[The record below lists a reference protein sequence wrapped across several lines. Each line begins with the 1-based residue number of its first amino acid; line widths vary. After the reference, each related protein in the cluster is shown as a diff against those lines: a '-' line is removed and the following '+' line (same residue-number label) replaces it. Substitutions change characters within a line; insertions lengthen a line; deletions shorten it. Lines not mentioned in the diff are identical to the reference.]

1 MYEKHLKSSLVIT
14 SHEIWMKIDILEVC
28 IMEQFLN
35 YGSLHNY
42 LAEMQIW
49 QLKLRFENVKIE
61 RTDYSLKFLQENHVN
76 LFVYL
81 EILR

>member
-1 MYEKHLKSSLVIT
+1 
-14 SHEIWMKIDILEVC
+14 MKIDILEVC

-61 RTDYSLKFLQENHVN
+61 RIQIDVYVVKKLGVVQDKGVGRIGDAGTQRHCNAQERNV
-76 LFVYL
+76 
-81 EILR
+81 